1 MNRFEKF
8 AFALVG
14 ALVATLWGYATFA
27 QGISPDDLSFFERL
41 VGLLGKW
48 ELSAGI
54 ALVVSSLK
62 VSFLRPLWDKLGD
75 FKIWAGPVLG
85 LVAGFFS
92 MGTSL
97 TLEAALAYLTAG
109 AGAIFMH
116 EILDMVK
123 KIPGIG
129 AVWLQ
134 IIDVI
139 KLLLRAPPAVIGS
152 FVLGFFAVS
161 MLFTTSGCTG
171 KDSACEVAKLVAK
184 PVAAGLGHLASCS
197 NPAALEPWL
206 IERIK
211 AIKPDLC
218 EAKPSVKS
226 IVGEIICPSLIEGVI
241 GGGIGLLP
249 ADAKCTGGQLAETAK
264 AELLKL
270 CKESI

>member
-1 MNRFEKF
+1 MKRFEKF

-27 QGISPDDLSFFERL
+27 QGVSPEDLSFFERL
-41 VGLLGKW
+41 VALLGKW
-48 ELSAGI
+48 ELSAAI
-54 ALVVSSLK
+54 ALIVSSFK

-85 LVAGFFS
+85 LVAGFLT

-97 TLEAALAYLTAG
+97 TLEAAFAYITAG

-129 AVWLQ
+129 SVWLT
-134 IIDVI
+134 IIDII
-139 KLLLRAPPAVIGS
+139 KSLLRAPQAPIA
-152 FVLGFFAVS
+152 
-161 MLFTTSGCTG
+161 MLALCLFGLAGCTKG
-171 KDSACEVAKLVAK
+171 SDPACEVAKIVAK
-184 PVAAGLGHLASCS
+184 PVAAGLGHLASCKK
-197 NPAALEPWL
+197 PAALEPWL
-206 IERIK
+206 IDRIK

-226 IVGEIICPSLIEGVI
+226 IVGEIICPSLIEGLI
-241 GGGIGLLP
+241 GGGVGLLP
-249 ADAKCTGGQLAETAK
+249 AEAECSGGQLAETAK
-264 AELLKL
+264 AELLKI